1 MSASVCEHTR
11 LRGRLLQVFYEQ
23 SLPERWEGGT
33 GNVPSLR
40 NQERPAWSGVDRSDT
55 VLCLGSYQCHS
66 TSSYPEKILAL
77 PWKSSFHDFPVTFVS
92 NVKTK
97 EVFDNWN
104 YVCLF
109 DSALY
114 EPCSSGVGLK

>member
-1 MSASVCEHTR
+1 MSSRCRKGGKEELEMFPPCGTR
-11 LRGRLLQVFYEQ
+11 RGR
-23 SLPERWEGGT
+23 R
-33 GNVPSLR
+33 
-40 NQERPAWSGVDRSDT
+40 GVDRSDT